1 MYTDSEGFLWVPI
14 GFEVG
19 LTGRKVLAIRCH
31 WAHPRENLCRAFLA
45 SELADKAR
53 HRSHLE

>member
-1 MYTDSEGFLWVPI
+1 MDTDSEGFWRVPI

-19 LTGRKVLAIRCH
+19 LTGRRVLAIRCH
-31 WAHPRENLCRAFLA
+31 WAHPLENLCRAFLA
-45 SELADKAR
+45 SKLADKAR